1 MWATLLQ
8 LLRATLLQRCY
19 SYSGLE
25 PEEDVDVDEDDNEED
40 EEDVRLYVCLFVC
53 VFACL
58 SRSDKDFSRSVH
70 QAT

>member
-40 EEDVRLYVCLFVC
+40 EG